1 MSLFKKK
8 FWRPETSPHG
18 NYLPYFIM
26 VFITWDIV
34 LHTKHLQNEIGGL
47 AIEAGLYKVNDS
59 DVGGCSSLL
68 MPLKSEHLI
77 EVFQPMSEE

>member
-1 MSLFKKK
+1 
-8 FWRPETSPHG
+8 
-18 NYLPYFIM
+18 M

-59 DVGGCSSLL
+59 DVGGCSNLL
-68 MPLKSEHLI
+68 IALEK
-77 EVFQPMSEE
+77 